1 MMTFRDH
8 LDATPRLGTLVP
20 GWAQRAGAVLG
31 DLQVSHVRVFSENG
45 HLRRY
50 QILGPGYLLTHRRNG
65 FLMVGVSVR
74 KLEIYE
80 VGDHWSAQA
89 IFSSSEMPIRDETRL
104 QPKRLHVGYP
114 SSDEES
120 LGYEFVTSGDLSD
133 VAALVQPALPAS
145 YPPPH
150 TWEQW

>member
-50 QILGPGYLLTHRRNG
+50 QILGPGYLLTHGMNE
-65 FLMVGVSVR
+65 FLMVGVIVR
-74 KLEIYE
+74 RLEIYE
-80 VGDHWSAQA
+80 VGDHWSGRA
-89 IFSSSEMPIRDETRL
+89 IFSSSETPFLDETR
-104 QPKRLHVGYP
+104 QRRRVHVGYP
-114 SSDEES
+114 GSDEES
-120 LGYEFVTSGDLSD
+120 DGFEFVTSGDLSD
-133 VAALVQPALPAS
+133 VAALVQPARPAS
-145 YPPPH
+145 
-150 TWEQW
+150 